1 MEKLGGNCS
10 FTSLTCCQFE
20 DLFWTHAGPQKL
32 SYPGVWPLEPQAG
45 WGIALTVGESRA
57 NCAVAWGLVSLQW

>member
-45 WGIALTVGESRA
+45 
-57 NCAVAWGLVSLQW
+57 